1 MSLLLNKWV
10 LGAVAGMLA
19 CVLTFGA
26 GYRIGYGRADAARLA
41 EVATLKAQAETW
53 KAEQAKAWA
62 EAERKARQELEAT
75 QSRANALAARLDRSK
90 RQSAAKIRSITRR
103 IPHATAGLDCVFGP
117 EFVRLYNEAIG
128 AAAPGSGDTGDGAVP
143 QAADPAPVAGA
154 PDAAPAAHPGLRP
167 RRAVTPADILAH
179 IRDYGTRAQAMEAQL
194 NALIDLATDGGNR

>member
-10 LGAVAGMLA
+10 LGAVAGVLA
-19 CVLTFGA
+19 CILAFGA
-26 GYRIGYGRADAARLA
+26 GYRAGFGRADAVRRA

-62 EAERKARQELEAT
+62 EAERKARQELEAA

-128 AAAPGSGDTGDGAVP
+128 AAASPSGDGAVP
-143 QAADPAPVAGA
+143 QAAGPAPVAGA
-154 PDAAPAAHPGLRP
+154 PDAAPAVGPGLRP

-179 IRDYGTRAQAMEAQL
+179 IRDYGARSQAMEAQL
-194 NALIDLATDGGNR
+194 DALIDLATDGGNR